1 MLRLIASLQ
10 TNRVEVFDSSIAEA
24 ARDFWRRN
32 DGRNG
37 MTVAH
42 GLAQR
47 DYIRHNVLTV

>member
-1 MLRLIASLQ
+1 MPRLIMFLQ
-10 TNRVEVFDSSIAEA
+10 TNRVEVFDSSIAKTT
-24 ARDFWRRN
+24 RDFWRCN

-47 DYIRHNVLTV
+47 DYIWHNVLAI